1 MLTVEAAAELL
12 SISRTRMYGLIRNNE
27 IDSVLLGRAR
37 RIPADALY
45 EFTARLRA
53 AARATH
59 RPIEN

>member
-1 MLTVEAAAELL
+1 
-12 SISRTRMYGLIRNNE
+12 MYGLIRNNE